1 MTAGIARDE
10 TVLHAPS
17 EHNPP
22 IDLCLEKFM
31 GTWYVTHSTL
41 PLWKSKKDVTITYTL
56 KTSSSADGAVKFDDV
71 VEYRSK
77 SDAPSST
84 PSRVVGVDT
93 LVTQSNVGT
102 NAPPT
107 SAASGSRPLGG
118 SNANTSDASS
128 SAVPATSPSADLPS
142 TSAPNV
148 TASPPKPAQT
158 RYKWRGK
165 GWLVIASSRWQL
177 LGCSADPSPGSAGA
191 WAVTYFEKTMFTP
204 AGLDIYARTADGLPA
219 DVVAEI
225 IAKAKGLGGEVAK
238 LAEGFFEVE
247 RSGVAGKATV

>member
-1 MTAGIARDE
+1 MQSR
-10 TVLHAPS
+10 
-17 EHNPP
+17 
-22 IDLCLEKFM
+22 
-31 GTWYVTHSTL
+31 
-41 PLWKSKKDVTITYTL
+41 KDVTITYTL
-56 KTSSSADGAVKFDDV
+56 KPSSSADEAVKFDDV

-93 LVTQSNVGT
+93 LVTHSNASN
-102 NAPPT
+102 NAPLS
-107 SAASGSRPLGG
+107 SAAPGSQPLGG
-118 SNANTSDASS
+118 SNASGASS
-128 SAVPATSPSADLPS
+128 ATPATSPSADLPS
-142 TSAPNV
+142 ASAQDS
-148 TASPPKPAQT
+148 TASPSKAAQT

-165 GWLVIASSRWQL
+165 GWLMIASSRWQL
-177 LGCSADPSPGSAGA
+177 LGCSADPSPGGAGA
-191 WAVTYFEKTMFTP
+191 WAVTYFEKTLFTP

-247 RSGVAGKATV
+247 RSKVAGKATV